1 MKISKKLN
9 HSIWL
14 KLLIFIPLVFVLLS
28 VMTQYETVCNLGGT
42 FREPV
47 SLKTFVDNW
56 IPFNIY
62 IIYPYI
68 LCIWYV
74 LFLGI
79 FYAFYRKINVIQFIS
94 FYVSAILMWLS
105 CYGIYLVFPT
115 TANGV
120 MITSFKPEILNMG
133 MFEAL
138 QGLYT
143 ASTPLGDFPSL
154 HVAPMVFISIF
165 LYKNWRPV
173 FWILLPFAFLG
184 AIGTVLLK
192 FHVFLGF
199 LGGAAMGIL
208 GYYVLYEKVTLKY
221 IKKFI
226 LVEEEDNNKGPL
238 KNQIYKKIKRFITF
252 LLIGYI

>member
-9 HSIWL
+9 HSIWV
-14 KLLIFIPLVFVLLS
+14 KLLIFIPFFIVLLA
-28 VMTQYETVCNLGGT
+28 VMAQYEAVCNLGGT
-42 FREPV
+42 FREAI

-62 IIYPYI
+62 IIYPYF

-74 LFLGI
+74 LFSGI
-79 FYAFYRKINVIQFIS
+79 IYAFYRKISAIQFIS

-105 CYGIYLVFPT
+105 CYAIYLVFPT

-120 MITSFKPEILNMG
+120 MITAFNHEILNRG
-133 MFEAL
+133 MFDAL

-154 HVAPMVFISIF
+154 HVAPMVFMGIF
-165 LYKNWRPV
+165 LYKHWRSLFWV
-173 FWILLPFAFLG
+173 FLPFAFLG

-192 FHVFLGF
+192 FHVFLGL
-199 LGGAAMGIL
+199 LGGIVMGII
-208 GYYVLYEKVTLKY
+208 GYYVLYEKIVSKY
-221 IKKFI
+221 LNKFL
-226 LVEEEDNNKGPL
+226 LVEEEAINRDV
-238 KNQIYKKIKRFITF
+238 
-252 LLIGYI
+252 